1 MEYPTDYVSFI
12 QSGSLSKCDAWS
24 IWYKCPT
31 ARSVSRMHGLLNMK
45 REQDGRNSCSGDHS

>member
-31 ARSVSRMHGLLNMK
+31 ACSVSRMHGLLNMK
-45 REQDGRNSCSGDHS
+45 RE